1 MPKSLRITRSMKES
15 VMDRRKFICG
25 LAGNIVVLPSLVAWS
40 REIDA
45 ASTNK
50 AAMAPL
56 STLAANSARDLGS
69 YADPDPQFTG
79 APIAGAKLDAQYVT
93 DYSGLAYDAANRR
106 ILIFGGGHGASEQTN
121 IRVFDLDSLTWS
133 NLYPSTPASEML
145 NKPSNVDVRNGRW
158 ITSNQPTARHTYNGS
173 LVRGNEFVMIANRGM
188 PFSLGDASVN
198 WLLYWGGRTCK
209 YNFGTRTW
217 TYGSLGA
224 SHENVAPPNSPWD
237 FDSAACLD
245 PISNRILIVGA
256 FANSGPGTIWL
267 YNPDDDTYVTG
278 PTFERSVSTGSG
290 SLVYYPPLDRFYFF
304 NFYYTS
310 GTPVPVDVYEITLNR
325 AGVPGSKVS
334 KLATSGSKPVAEYG
348 LRNGFAYDS
357 TNMLIGG
364 NPTAGVFYTFDPRT
378 SAWGATKMNVETG
391 STGTPQL
398 RCFALTFDP
407 GSGCYIF
414 LQNDGYLGRNTTW
427 AYRYGSSGRSVAA
440 SPNVSDL
447 TISLDFG
454 GGNIAVFD
462 GASAID
468 KGDFVGEFVRQ
479 KSYLAINSAYPD
491 WRVWIRVDA
500 DATGSR
506 IAEPAAGWRDEI
518 IVEYGRAKSGKPANR
533 LSSYVAT
540 IKKAGNTIYTT
551 TVPQHFWYSRW
562 RYQSAERPVVRT
574 PASVIS
580 RQWLPKFGTSAMY
593 GGTGANYAIT
603 WPGPMG
609 SPQRLN
615 GAFDPFMGTGGD
627 HEEIGFLTEYGAT
640 YVIFGNNNALTTTR
654 TAGEWCG
661 NWCMHI
667 RDDATANMP
676 SFRDTTT
683 KPVSYG
689 GSVNEAVQETAYA
702 NFVSLDY
709 GTGADGSHWY
719 PCANLPWLLTDD
731 PFFLEELQFG
741 VNHRI
746 LYGAIIRAEFN
757 LPGMSAGPVQD
768 RAMAWVLRDLLLL
781 SKSTP
786 ATAPGWLQ
794 PQSYWTACL
803 EDHRQFIMKYVN
815 STARLSTLFRA
826 WPRQDVSATWENGW
840 QSAVVGMIVQA
851 GFTAWKP
858 VFDWSIQ
865 KQIAMTNGTSGWN
878 RQWPAPYLVSFLNDQ
893 AYYNSEIFGWRPWG
907 TNTTVDAHTYAS
919 WADAWAGFKSG
930 ANPGAHLPKSI
941 DDSAWDGH
949 TIMTQFYDGSSY
961 GAWQVYPLH
970 VRTALAVAKALGT
983 PGADDCYTYLQTEI
997 PRAYANWGGTGT
1009 VYHGQARFSID
1020 PIRVDTSDAETA
1032 TAIAT
1037 TTSTNSETTAGAA
1050 TNYEGLW
1057 WNAPAGSESGWG
1069 LNLAHQGDIIF
1080 ATWFTYDFSGKPWW
1094 LSMTATRVADN
1105 VYTGTLCENR
1115 GPSYTSVGFDPKQVV
1130 ATSVGQGTL
1139 TFNDSENA
1147 TFAYVVNGISQTK
1160 SITRQKF
1167 ANPVPACSFA
1177 LVPDA
1182 MALQNYQA
1190 LWWAAPAGS
1199 ESGWGINVT
1208 HQGDII
1214 FATWFTYSQD
1224 GSPLWMS
1231 VTADKVGPRVYA
1243 GALCLTNGP
1252 AFGRPF
1258 DPGEVTRTAVGSV
1271 TFTFNDGNNG
1281 IFAYSVSDTVKA
1293 KASLA
1298 ISSVSRAKAITR
1310 QVFRSPGT
1318 ICA

>member
-1 MPKSLRITRSMKES
+1 MKI
-15 VMDRRKFICG
+15 DRRRFVFG
-25 LAGNIVVLPSLVAWS
+25 LAGNVAVLPLLACS
-40 REIDA
+40 RDA
-45 ASTNK
+45 FAIASGNK
-50 AAMAPL
+50 AAAMAPL
-56 STLAANSARDLGS
+56 TTLAENTARDLGS

-79 APIAGAKLDAQYVT
+79 AAIPGANLDAQYIT
-93 DYSGLAYDAANRR
+93 DYSGLAFDASNRR
-106 ILIFGGGHGASEQTN
+106 VLIFGGGHGFSQQTS
-121 IRVFDLDSLTWS
+121 IRVFDLATLTWS
-133 NLYPSTPASEML
+133 NLYPSTPASAML
-145 NKPSNVDVRNGRW
+145 NNPSNVDTRNGRW
-158 ITSNQPTARHTYNGS
+158 ISSNQPTARHSYNGT
-173 LVRGNEFVMIANRGM
+173 LVRGNEFVMIANRGL
-188 PFSLGDASVN
+188 PFALGDPTVN

-217 TYGSLGA
+217 SYGSLGA
-224 SHENVAPPNSPWD
+224 SHENVVPPNSPWD

-245 PISNRILIVGA
+245 PTSNRILIAGA
-256 FANSGPGTIWL
+256 RANSGPGTIWL
-267 YNPDDDTYVTG
+267 YNPDDETYVTG
-278 PTFERSVSTGSG
+278 PTFEPSVSTGSG
-290 SLVYYPPLDRFYFF
+290 SLVYFPPLDRFYFF

-310 GTPVPVDVYEITLNR
+310 GTVPVDVYEIAVDR
-325 AGVPGSKVS
+325 SGFPGSKVT
-334 KLATSGSKPVAEYG
+334 KLTTTGSKPVAEYG

-357 TNMLIGG
+357 TNTLIGG
-364 NPTAGVFYTFDPRT
+364 NPTGGVFYTFDPRK
-378 SAWGATKMNVETG
+378 SAWTATKMNVEVG

-414 LQNDGYLGRNTTW
+414 LQNDGYLGRKTTW
-427 AYRYGSSGRSVAA
+427 GYRYGMSGRSTAA
-440 SPNVSDL
+440 SPGVSDL
-447 TISLDFG
+447 TVSLDFG

-468 KGDFVGEFVRQ
+468 KGDFIGEFVRQ
-479 KSYLAINSAYPD
+479 KSYLATNAAYPD
-491 WRVWIRVDA
+491 WRVWFRVDA

-506 IAEPAAGWRDEI
+506 MTEPNAGWRDEI
-518 IVEYGRAKSGKPANR
+518 IVEYGRAKGGKPTNL
-533 LSSYVAT
+533 LSPYTAT
-540 IKKAGNTIYTT
+540 IKKGGTTVYTT
-551 TVPQHFWYSRW
+551 TVPQQFWYSRW
-562 RYQSAERPVVRT
+562 RYQSAERPIVRT
-574 PASVIS
+574 PASLMS

-593 GGTGANYAIT
+593 GGTGANYAVT

-609 SPQRLN
+609 APQRVN
-615 GAFDPFMGTGGD
+615 GAFDPYMGTGGD
-627 HEEIGFLTEYGAT
+627 HEEIGFLPEYGAT
-640 YVIFGNNNALTTTR
+640 YVIFGTANALITTR

-689 GSVNEAVQETAYA
+689 GSINDAVQESNYP

-731 PFFLEELQFG
+731 PFLLEELQFG

-746 LYGAIIRAEFN
+746 LYGAIIRGEFN
-757 LPGMSAGPVQD
+757 LPGMTTGPVQD

-781 SKSTP
+781 AKSTP
-786 ATAPGWLQ
+786 TSVPKWLQ
-794 PQSYWTACL
+794 PQSYWTDCL

-815 STARLSTLFRA
+815 STARINTLFRA

-840 QSAVVGMIVQA
+840 QSAVVGMMVQA
-851 GFTAWKP
+851 GFSTWKP

-893 AYYNSEIFGWRPWG
+893 TYYNGEIFEWRPSG
-907 TNTTVDAHTYAS
+907 TNTTIDAHTYTS

-930 ANPGAHLPKSI
+930 ANPGAHLPKPI
-941 DDSAWDGH
+941 DDSNWDGH

-961 GAWQVYPLH
+961 GAWPLYPLH

-983 PGADDCYTYLQTEI
+983 IGADDCYNYLQTEI
-997 PRAYANWGGTGT
+997 PRAYANWGGQGA

-1020 PIRVDTSDAETA
+1020 PTPVNTTNASDG

-1037 TTSTNSETTAGAA
+1037 SANTAVVG

-1069 LNLAHQGDIIF
+1069 INVAHQGDIIF
-1080 ATWFTYDFSGKPWW
+1080 ATWFTYDSSGKPWW
-1094 LSMTATRVADN
+1094 LSMTASRTADS
-1105 VYTGTLCENR
+1105 VYTGTLWQNR
-1115 GPSYTSVGFDPKQVV
+1115 GPSYAAIAFNPSNVV
-1130 ATSVGQGTL
+1130 ATSIGQGTL
-1139 TFNDSENA
+1139 SFTDSANG

-1160 SITRQKF
+1160 AITRQVF
-1167 ANPVPACSFA
+1167 ASPVPTCAFGLVTDIRA
-1177 LVPDA
+1177 LV
-1182 MALQNYQA
+1182 NYQA

-1199 ESGWGINVT
+1199 ESGWGINLV
-1208 HQGDII
+1208 HQGDTI
-1214 FATWFTYSQD
+1214 FATWFTYAPD
-1224 GSPLWMS
+1224 GSPFWMS
-1231 VTADKVGPRVYA
+1231 VTADKVGTRVYA
-1243 GALCLTNGP
+1243 GALYVTSGP
-1252 AFGRPF
+1252 PFGGPF
-1258 DPGEVTRTAVGSV
+1258 DPTQVTRTALGSA
-1271 TFTFNDGNNG
+1271 TFTFSDGNNG
-1281 IFAYSVSDTVKA
+1281 IFAYSVSSLVKA

-1298 ISSVSRAKAITR
+1298 ASGVSQAKAITR
-1310 QVFRSPGT
+1310 QVFTAPGT